1 MDALREQHEREL
13 RDAAEVRP
21 ACLPACLGSTACG
34 DIMGSCHDTDWL
46 RFPYVFIVLR
56 SCYLHPHP

>member
-21 ACLPACLGSTACG
+21 ACLPAWVPRHVEISWDRVTIRTG
-34 DIMGSCHDTDWL
+34 
-46 RFPYVFIVLR
+46 
-56 SCYLHPHP
+56 